1 MSTPANPCHC
11 PAAGFCELYGLRMSA
26 RAHAIC
32 SGQSG
37 LPESKAAVY
46 RGNWARAKKPGE
58 SPSLIQAT
66 DCDYRGE
73 VLRRE
78 SCQTCN
84 GKTAERPVFACSIHG
99 ECSLSPPRD
108 EAALLWIEADK
119 ADKKPPMQFCTLCR
133 EREQFTPTPYN
144 RRRFDPA
151 RMLPSEHQ
159 FNNSVIEF
167 GGRKV
172 MAYRRHWNGACVV
185 VCEIGSDGEPAN
197 NNTLKI
203 AAGVAQEDPRLFVFR
218 GRLHVAYT
226 VVRRAGG
233 KLVTDVGYSRLI
245 DTVDGWQVEE
255 EFLPKLPGRQAWE
268 KNWGFFEHDGVLYA
282 LYSIHPWRILLV
294 VGDGAQF
301 AYEHKVA
308 LPGHDRARRGGASPT
323 LHNGEWYA
331 FAHDVVGSVSRGRQ
345 YTASV
350 YTFEAAPPFAPL
362 RATARPTFAAD
373 PTERWAP
380 HTPQVIYPSGAY
392 FDATT
397 NRWHM
402 SYGAWDK
409 WAETVEF
416 DGGEIEQA
424 LTPLADPYPLSAL
437 PNMAKREGLQLLI
450 TSYGGSGLSWLTDE
464 IGKQRRVKTP
474 VWRSHLCHWPPLG
487 LRLPTL
493 VLFADPVIAWES
505 MRRRGILQQ
514 NARAMLGMRKDDPRV
529 VDPVQAMTEFFDR
542 WTAEP
547 GAVVVRYEDLPGLLP
562 GLWAW
567 LGLRGSPPGWV
578 QRDTQSPTPGSYPA
592 ALDDLRERWAKISP
606 PPELAEYRRLE
617 GEASR

>member
-1 MSTPANPCHC
+1 MTTNPCQC
-11 PAAGFCELYGLRMSA
+11 SAAGFCEFYGLNMSP
-26 RAHAIC
+26 RGHSIC
-32 SGQSG
+32 NGSSG

-46 RGNWARAKKPGE
+46 RGNWQRAKKPG
-58 SPSLIQAT
+58 SSLADTT

-78 SCQTCN
+78 SCQTCG
-84 GKTAERPVFACSIHG
+84 GKTTERPIYACSIHG

-108 EAALLWIEADK
+108 EAALLWIENDK
-119 ADKKPPMQFCTLCR
+119 AGTKPPMQYCTLCR
-133 EREQFTPTPYN
+133 EREQFVPTPHN

-159 FNNSVIEF
+159 FNNSVIDF
-167 GGRKV
+167 QGRKI
-172 MAYRRHWNGACVV
+172 MAYRRHWNGARVV
-185 VCEIGSDGEPAN
+185 VCEIGGDGEPAN
-197 NNTLKI
+197 NSTLKI

-226 VVRRAGG
+226 VVRRSKDRG
-233 KLVTDVGYSRLI
+233 LMTDVGYSRLM

-268 KNWGFFEHDGVLYA
+268 KNWGFFEHDGMLFA
-282 LYSIHPWRILLV
+282 LYSIHPWRIVLV

-301 AYEHKVA
+301 AYEHKVSF
-308 LPGHDRARRGGASPT
+308 PGHDRARRGGASPA

-350 YTFEAAPPFAPL
+350 YTFESAPPFAPL
-362 RATARPTFAAD
+362 RATARPIFAAD
-373 PTERWAP
+373 PAERWAP

-392 FDATT
+392 FDGAA
-397 NRWHM
+397 NRWHV
-402 SYGAWDK
+402 SYGNWDK

-424 LTPLADPYPLSAL
+424 LTPLADPHPLSAL
-437 PNMAKREGLQLLI
+437 PHMAKREGIQILVA
-450 TSYGGSGLSWLTDE
+450 SYGGSGLNWLTQAIHE
-464 IGKQRRVKTP
+464 QRRCRTAC
-474 VWRSHLCHWPPLG
+474 WDRWLCHYSRPLNLG
-487 LRLPTL
+487 VPTL
-493 VLFADPVIAWES
+493 VVLADPVIAWES
-505 MRRRGILQQ
+505 MRARGILQQ
-514 NARAMLGMRKDDPRV
+514 NAKKMLGVPADDPRV

-547 GAVVVRYEDLPGLLP
+547 GAVVVRYEDLPGELP
-562 GLWAW
+562 RLWAW

-578 QRDTQSPTPGSYPA
+578 DRTARSPAAGSYPA

-606 PPELAEYRRLE
+606 PPT
-617 GEASR
+617 